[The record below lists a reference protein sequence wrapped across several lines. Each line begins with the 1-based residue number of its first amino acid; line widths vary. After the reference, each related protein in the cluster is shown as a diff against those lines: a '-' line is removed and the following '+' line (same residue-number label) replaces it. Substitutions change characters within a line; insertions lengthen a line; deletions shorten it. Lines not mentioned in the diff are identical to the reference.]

1 MAKVGL
7 EYVFA
12 GKMGGADNKY
22 TNKTQIGL
30 AIKADVKLNKI
41 SGSLDQENAEHDKCN
56 MVTGGTLTFETG
68 DLSDDVQVFLLGHM
82 QDEETGVITGNA
94 DDIAPFVGVSSI
106 ATKYIDKVY
115 KYKAT
120 FLKKVMFSVPDDA
133 DATKKTGSIDLAT
146 STIEGAILLDD
157 NRDYREYRTFDTLAE
172 AKAWV
177 DGHFT
182 TTA

>member
-12 GKMGGADNKY
+12 GKMGGAAGKY

-30 AIKADVKLNKI
+30 AIKADVKLNKD
-41 SGSLDQENAEHDKCN
+41 SASLDQENAEHDKCN
-56 MVTGGTLTFETG
+56 MVKGGTLTFETG

-82 QDEETGVITGNA
+82 QDEETGVVTGNA

-106 ATKYIDKVY
+106 ATKYIDGKY
-115 KYKAT
+115 SYKAT
-120 FLKKVMFSVPDDA
+120 FLKKVMFSVPDDTEE
-133 DATKKTGSIDLAT
+133 TKKTGSTNLGT
-146 STIEGAILLDD
+146 SSIEGAILLDD
-157 NRDYREYRTFDTLAE
+157 NRDYREYKTFDTLEE
-172 AKAWV
+172 AKTWV

-182 TTA
+182 PAT

>member
-12 GKMGGADNKY
+12 GKMGGAENKY

-30 AIKADVKLNKI
+30 AIKADVKLNKD
-41 SGSLDQENAEHDKCN
+41 SASLDQENAEHDKCN
-56 MVTGGTLTFETG
+56 MVTGGTISFETG
-68 DLSDDVQVFLLGHM
+68 DLSDAVQVFLLGHV
-82 QDEETGVITGNA
+82 QDEETGVVTGNA
-94 DDIAPFVGVSSI
+94 DDVAPFVGVSSI
-106 ATKYIDKVY
+106 ATKYMDGVY

-120 FLKKVMFSVPDDA
+120 FLKKVMFSVPDETDE
-133 DATKKTGSIDLAT
+133 TKKTGSINLGT

-157 NRDYREYRTFDTLAE
+157 NRDYREYKTFDTLEE
-172 AKAWV
+172 AKTWV

-182 TTA
+182 AAA